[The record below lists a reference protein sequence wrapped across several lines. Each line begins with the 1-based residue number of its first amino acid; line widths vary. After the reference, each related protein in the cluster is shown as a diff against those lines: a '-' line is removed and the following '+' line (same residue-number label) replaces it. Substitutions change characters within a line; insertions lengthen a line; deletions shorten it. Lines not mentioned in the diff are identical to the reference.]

1 MTKKAEFA
9 LQNLI
14 PEITKIDPNYKIM
27 KRFYYVRSPQSIIFK
42 FLIKTTT
49 GLITYFYEVVQST
62 TVIAKPDPIETQ
74 LNEFAKTFL
83 ANLPSGSKI

>member
-1 MTKKAEFA
+1 MIKKAEFV

-27 KRFYYVRSPQSIIFK
+27 KRFYYIRSPQSIIFK

-62 TVIAKPDPIETQ
+62 TGIETQ